1 MKDDFFKSE
10 VVQEELEEI
19 QACYTELLKMSS
31 GLKEFSPSERLDHIE
46 KTLEL
51 VAKQK
56 VFYARLQLA
65 ANELQDDDS
74 AKAIKER
81 IDIMSDQQYSTGMN
95 LMVVL
100 DSMEQK
106 LRTWRQELKEQG
118 VEMDNT
124 TGYCNF
130 S

>member
-1 MKDDFFKSE
+1 MTDDFFKSQ
-10 VVQEELEEI
+10 VVQKELEQI
-19 QACYTELLKMSS
+19 QECYTELLKLSS
-31 GLKEFSPSERLDHIE
+31 GLADFSPTERLDHIE

-81 IDIMSDQQYSTGMN
+81 IEVMSGQFSGGMN
-95 LMVVL
+95 LTMIL
-100 DSMEQK
+100 DHMEEK
-106 LRTWRQELKEQG
+106 LRGWRKDLREQG
-118 VEMDNT
+118 VDT
-124 TGYCNF
+124 A
-130 S
+130 